1 MKTSFLP
8 ALVCTATLLIPAL
21 RAETF
26 TERDFKQLRAD
37 RDKAAAAA
45 MEPINRHYRE
55 GLDKLFKRA
64 TQAAEL
70 DLAKE
75 IQAELQV
82 VGGAPAAKA
91 AGGAPATASPP
102 ANGAAPTG
110 KEELR
115 KFIDDSYWVLKD
127 SGAGGY
133 TFLRGGKMIGPF
145 KYWTVE
151 APDILKTYNHDPR
164 RNPRE
169 PFRVYHV
176 DLTEKTAEFDP
187 KTSSIPD
194 GHPLRYEGPA
204 QAGKK

>member
-8 ALVCTATLLIPAL
+8 ALVCTAALLIPAL
-21 RAETF
+21 RAETLE
-26 TERDFKQLRAD
+26 ERDFKLLRAERD
-37 RDKAAAAA
+37 RAAAAA
-45 MEPINRHYRE
+45 MEPVNRHYRE

-82 VGGAPAAKA
+82 VGGAPAATA
-91 AGGAPATASPP
+91 AGGAPATASAP
-102 ANGAAPTG
+102 ANGAALTG
-110 KEELR
+110 KEDLR
-115 KFIDDSYWVLKD
+115 KFIEDSYWVLKTD
-127 SGAGGY
+127 GSGGY

-145 KYWTVE
+145 KYWAVE
-151 APDILKTYNHDPR
+151 APDILKTYAHDPK
-164 RNPRE
+164 RNPKE
-169 PFRVYHV
+169 PFRVYHL

-187 KTSSIPD
+187 KTSSIAD
-194 GHPLRYEGPA
+194 GHALRYVGPA